1 MYKSERQSAI
11 LRILQEKHYATVD
24 QLSKELFTSISS
36 IRRDLIDM
44 ERENLVIRSYGSV
57 ELVKSN
63 SRNEPYSI
71 TAQHRVDEKR
81 RIAQKAASLV
91 KDKDIVFLDQS
102 VTALFLAQEL
112 VEEKKITIV
121 TNNLDILGSI
131 YSQNNITIYSSSG
144 IVQSGR
150 RCLVGDDAVYT
161 FNRIHADFAFFST
174 KALSPDGVLY
184 DSNLSEVLVRE
195 AMIENAQKKVFLC
208 DTEKYDTFAGYRQ
221 CALEDIDY
229 LVTETE
235 PTDRWRSCA
244 PDLIVL

>member
-11 LRILQEKHYATVD
+11 LRILREKQYATVE
-24 QLSKELFTSISS
+24 QLSKDLFTSISS
-36 IRRDLIDM
+36 IRRDLIEM

-63 SRNEPYSI
+63 SRAVSFSAR
-71 TAQHRVDEKR
+71 AQHRTEEKR
-81 RIAQKAASLV
+81 RIAQKAAALV

-102 VTALFLAQEL
+102 STALYLAQEL
-112 VEEKKITIV
+112 VMDKKITII

-144 IVQSGR
+144 LVSRGR
-150 RCLVGDDAVYT
+150 GCLIGDDAMAT
-161 FNRIHADFAFFST
+161 FNRIHADFAFFSA
-174 KALSPDGVLY
+174 KALSPDGILY
-184 DSNLSEVLVRE
+184 DTNLPEVLVRE
-195 AMIENAQKKVFLC
+195 AMIMNAQKKVLLC
-208 DTEKYDTFAGYRQ
+208 DSEKYDTFAGYRQ

-229 LVTETE
+229 LVSETE

-244 PDLIVL
+244 PNLIVL